1 MGIDSR
7 SIETN
12 VSYNNSITFRVKIV
26 SSVENYGFVDATWIT
41 DLWSENQLADVNVLV
56 GQNKLRV
63 HRVVLS
69 ARSPVFNILLRKH
82 GHTGKSKLTFDADEV
97 EFSVVELFLKYL
109 YTGTLSITT
118 SIIGRNVQSGDTE
131 RDLST
136 GRSCSGFRGH
146 YHFLHRIILSVATK
160 LYVVTNFFVFNYC
173 ITKEIQRIAGSV
185 IQRHLVICFLSF
197 VPCYLSF
204 LKRRETAALSALFS
218 DRLVQTCKFIQFSFF
233 F

>member
-160 LYVVTNFFVFNYC
+160 LYVVTNF
-173 ITKEIQRIAGSV
+173 
-185 IQRHLVICFLSF
+185 
-197 VPCYLSF
+197 
-204 LKRRETAALSALFS
+204 LFS
-218 DRLVQTCKFIQFSFF
+218 TTVLPRKYNALPVPFF
-233 F
+233 KDSIL

>member
-1 MGIDSR
+1 MCYVGWVITTRLRSASKLSTQLKIMVLSMLLGSR
-7 SIETN
+7 
-12 VSYNNSITFRVKIV
+12 TFGRK
-26 SSVENYGFVDATWIT
+26 SVGWCI
-41 DLWSENQLADVNVLV
+41 NVLV

-136 GRSCSGFRGH
+136 GRSCSGFQGH
-146 YHFLHRIILSVATK
+146 YHFLHRIILIVATK
-160 LYVVTNFFVFNYC
+160 LYVVTNF
-173 ITKEIQRIAGSV
+173 
-185 IQRHLVICFLSF
+185 
-197 VPCYLSF
+197 
-204 LKRRETAALSALFS
+204 LFS
-218 DRLVQTCKFIQFSFF
+218 TTVLPRKYNALPVPFFKDILWFVSSVLFLVTLVS
-233 F
+233 